1 MLQRVVGPDKEWRAA
16 LQKLQIVVG
25 GGEARVSHMLD
36 KAGRMVAGHGHN
48 DLAAGLFVLLGEI
61 VAQLLHG
68 GVGHLDAAQVL
79 VHQLVVLAVVGARV
93 DNIQRSIVHIVVAV
107 ALDGD

>member
-1 MLQRVVGPDKEWRAA
+1 MLQRVVGPDEERRAA

-25 GGEARVSHMLD
+25 GGKARVSHMLD
-36 KAGRMVAGHGHN
+36 KAGRVVAGHSNN
-48 DLAAGLFVLLGEI
+48 DLAAGLFVLLGKV
-61 VAQLLHG
+61 VAKLLHG

-79 VHQLVVLAVVGARV
+79 VHQLVILAVVGARV

-107 ALDGD
+107 ALDRD

>member
-1 MLQRVVGPDKEWRAA
+1 
-16 LQKLQIVVG
+16 
-25 GGEARVSHMLD
+25 MLD
-36 KAGRMVAGHGHN
+36 KAGRMVAGHGNN

-68 GVGHLDAAQVL
+68 GIGHPDAAQVL
-79 VHQLVVLAVVGARV
+79 VHQLVILAVVGTCV